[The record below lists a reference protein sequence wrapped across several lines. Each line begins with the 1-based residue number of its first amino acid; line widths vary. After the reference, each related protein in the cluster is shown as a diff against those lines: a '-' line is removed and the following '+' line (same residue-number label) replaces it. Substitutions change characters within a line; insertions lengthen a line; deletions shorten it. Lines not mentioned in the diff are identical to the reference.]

1 MTTIAEDAKEY
12 EKPKLMTVADLP
24 EINTDWDVQIDTEAQ
39 YPYRFVVVNNVRY
52 KLPEP
57 VRAAIKKIQL
67 VNPAAKRFK
76 VEAEG
81 AGKKTSYTVIQL

>member
-1 MTTIAEDAKEY
+1 MTTIADDAKTY

-39 YPYRFVVVNNVRY
+39 YPYRYIEVNKQRY

-57 VRAAIKKIQL
+57 VRAAIKKIQM
-67 VNPAAKRFK
+67 VNPNAKRFK

-81 AGKKTSYTVIQL
+81 TGKKTVYTVIQL